1 MLWQTLSIAQPIH
14 MKKQLDRTAM
24 SDQKVVSN
32 KLQNKFELFDKPKS
46 DNKVNEG
53 Q

>member
-1 MLWQTLSIAQPIH
+1 MANFEHRSTDSH
-14 MKKQLDRTAM
+14 EKQLDRTAM
-24 SDQKVVSN
+24 SDQKVVSD
-32 KLQNKFELFDKPKS
+32 KLQYKFELFDKPKS